1 MTPPPVTARW
11 IRDWTF
17 DERAPFWTRANAGEV
32 IPDPPSPLS
41 WDLVFGNGG
50 SIAGWRD
57 CAVDRLGMGAD
68 EMHEENFEQA
78 GIFGGYF
85 YLGATVTRVWAERTP
100 GMSAAMIDAAYFG
113 EHPDVPAYVAEPWHR
128 NDATTAKMGE
138 WLGWVMGSMDQSE
151 LEDDRLLAHAIRNG
165 RPDLAALTNSE
176 LLERAVSMRSVC
188 RRMFNQHIN
197 QTGAA
202 SIGPGA
208 LGAICAAVGR
218 PQDTLGLMSGLGG
231 VDSAAPTYAMW
242 DLGRIVQKSSALT
255 NLFGAHTTG
264 LMAALR
270 LDGSGDANN
279 LVSQIDAFLREW
291 GSRGPNEW
299 DILADTWETN
309 PDLLLALIDRMRL
322 LPDTASPALHT
333 AARETERSR
342 LIAEI
347 GAMVAGDVETSGTFA
362 AATASA
368 ATFVPGRE
376 RSKTNIIRVIGEV
389 RMAMRELGARL
400 VQSGDLADAKDVCFL
415 FEDELRARCEST
427 PLSGGLRAVVAERRA
442 YHEWLESL
450 EPPFI
455 ISGTVPPVHTWPK
468 KSAHIAVAAT
478 VGEVLHGM
486 AGCSGVVRGRACVI
500 LDPSD
505 PTALE
510 FGDILIAPVTD
521 PAWTPL
527 FVPAAGVVVDVGAAL
542 SHAIIVSR
550 ELGIPCVVSVTDATR
565 KIAHGAMIE
574 VNGDAGTVTVLGLP

>member
-17 DERAPFWTRANAGEV
+17 DDRAQFWTRANAGEV

-41 WDLVFGNGG
+41 WDLVFGNSGA
-50 SIAGWRD
+50 IAGWRD

-113 EHPDVPAYVAEPWHR
+113 DHPDVPAYVAEPWHR

-151 LEDDRLLAHAIRNG
+151 LEDDRLLAHAIRDG
-165 RPDLAALTNSE
+165 RPDLGVLTDTE
-176 LLERAVSMRSVC
+176 LLERAVSMRSVY
-188 RRMFNQHIN
+188 RRMFSQHIN

-242 DLGRIVQKSSALT
+242 DLSRIVQKSSALT
-255 NLFGAHTTG
+255 NLFAAHTTG

-270 LDGSGDANN
+270 RDGSVDANSF
-279 LVSQIDAFLREW
+279 VAQVDAFLREW

-309 PDLLLALIDRMRL
+309 PDLLLALVDRMRL
-322 LPDTASPALHT
+322 LPDTSSPALHT
-333 AARETERSR
+333 AERENERSR

-347 GAMVAGDVETSGTFA
+347 GAMVAGDPEASGTFA
-362 AATASA
+362 AAVASA

-376 RSKTNIIRVIGEV
+376 RSKTNIIRVIGEA

-400 VQSGDLADAKDVCFL
+400 VQSGDLDDAKDVCFL
-415 FEDELRARCEST
+415 FEDELRAQCEST
-427 PLSGGLRAVVAERRA
+427 DRGGLRAVVAERRA
-442 YHEWLESL
+442 YHAWLESL

-455 ISGTVPPVHTWPK
+455 INGTVPPVHTWPK
-468 KSAHIAVAAT
+468 KSAHITVVASA
-478 VGEVLHGM
+478 GEVLRGM

-565 KIAHGAMIE
+565 KIPHGATIE
-574 VNGDAGTVTVLGLP
+574 VNGDTGTVTVLALP